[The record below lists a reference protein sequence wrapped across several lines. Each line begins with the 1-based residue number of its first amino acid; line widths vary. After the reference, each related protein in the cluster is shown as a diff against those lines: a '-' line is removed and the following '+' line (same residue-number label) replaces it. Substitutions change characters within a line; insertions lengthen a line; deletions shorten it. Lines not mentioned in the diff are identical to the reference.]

1 MGITMDITEGCQL
14 YYTPAAMNPAG
25 AIPSWDFSI
34 LTEVSILG
42 VDTYYEGKFYKY
54 K

>member
-1 MGITMDITEGCQL
+1 M
-14 YYTPAAMNPAG
+14 ANVAMNPAR